1 MINNRFFILNP
12 GYTQVKV
19 LKNYWVKGDRS
30 KLPSTMIRKIEMVM
44 EIIDSIEKVP
54 DDLYPFPELKP
65 HPLKGNRKGDWS
77 LEISSNWRIT
87 FTIMTTKLGLHTIWI

>member
-1 MINNRFFILNP
+1 MIKSIKN
-12 GYTQVKV
+12 KS

-65 HPLKGNRKGDWS
+65 NPLKGNRK
-77 LEISSNWRIT
+77 
-87 FTIMTTKLGLHTIWI
+87 

>member
-1 MINNRFFILNP
+1 
-12 GYTQVKV
+12 
-19 LKNYWVKGDRS
+19 
-30 KLPSTMIRKIEMVM
+30 MIRKIEMVM

-77 LEISSNWRIT
+77 LEISGNWRIT
-87 FTIMTTKLGLHTIWI
+87 FNYNNQTGAAYDLDLEDYH

>member
-1 MINNRFFILNP
+1 MIKSIKN
-12 GYTQVKV
+12 KA

-77 LEISSNWRIT
+77 LEISGNWRIT
-87 FTIMTTKLGLHTIWI
+87 FNYNNQTGADL